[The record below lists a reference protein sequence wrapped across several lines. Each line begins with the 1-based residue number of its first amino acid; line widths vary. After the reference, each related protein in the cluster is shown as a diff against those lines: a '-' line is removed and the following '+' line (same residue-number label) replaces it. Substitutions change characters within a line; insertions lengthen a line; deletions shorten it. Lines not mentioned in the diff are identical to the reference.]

1 MPDEFLS
8 DGSRVVTS
16 RNALR
21 KVPADAYIDR
31 GGISGRD
38 METRVA
44 VLEEIAGA
52 TKEALVE
59 IRDDLRGMR
68 RDHVSA
74 IASLRAEIIELRSDF
89 REGIRGV
96 RTKIRWLLGLS
107 LIAWIAIIGLIAL
120 GFHLVLK

>member
-1 MPDEFLS
+1 
-8 DGSRVVTS
+8 
-16 RNALR
+16 
-21 KVPADAYIDR
+21 
-31 GGISGRD
+31 

-52 TKEALVE
+52 TKEALAE

-68 RDHVSA
+68 TNHVSA
-74 IASLRAEIIELRSDF
+74 ITSLQAEIIELRSDF

-96 RTKIRWLLGLS
+96 RAEIRWLFGLS

-120 GFHLVLK
+120 GFHWLVLK